1 VDHPKIAA
9 ALALLL
15 IPLVAGC
22 ASLRWSIQ
30 KSLRTEGAHI
40 DAFPEKVAR
49 EYECAARKLPF
60 VAVERHELVPPRV
73 DAGGEM
79 NLRLVYALC
88 PAAPTEVM
96 PGRLSERIRFKGT
109 LIYRETHEHYEL
121 RPGRWVVDATVEL
134 PEDAEP
140 GVYAY
145 EIEFEGDAISF
156 RESLTFVVRSP

>member
-1 VDHPKIAA
+1 MDHPKIAA

-60 VAVERHELVPPRV
+60 VSHVKQPIFE
-73 DAGGEM
+73 AGGTQVCHQD
-79 NLRLVYALC
+79 LHDADLSLALHGLPPC
-88 PAAPTEVM
+88 CLPTAAQVASPQD
-96 PGRLSERIRFKGT
+96 S
-109 LIYRETHEHYEL
+109 
-121 RPGRWVVDATVEL
+121 
-134 PEDAEP
+134 
-140 GVYAY
+140 
-145 EIEFEGDAISF
+145 
-156 RESLTFVVRSP
+156 RS